1 MAIQRRCHQ
10 KRQHGYLFSAM
21 NLKKPI
27 IPKGLDADVAM
38 SVVIP
43 QVDTATNKK
52 VLYSF
57 EFKGVSERT
66 SLGDNLGISVRNR
79 QNNSSVVKFSLKRDS
94 LYHIL
99 PEYLFHPL
107 DHYLGTDGDTE
118 EFDKRY
124 KDQEEQKNNALTYFK
139 PFDRQF
145 QQLRI
150 SFQRWLN
157 ENIFSGNQ
165 FVADF
170 ITEGYEVNKNNP
182 YINAV
187 YPCIYWIRSFRGNDD
202 MIRTA
207 LGYAFAG
214 NASIVK
220 EHQGIQYPISAEVPC
235 TIDCYLDEIFCGATY
250 NNWKNVWSVFFQT
263 EIKSEQHLS
272 LMKEQLRE
280 FSLFFSSWFLSV
292 EDEIFVEF
300 GDRLVAPILQVNT
313 YPEGIYLNY
322 STQLI

>member
-1 MAIQRRCHQ
+1 
-10 KRQHGYLFSAM
+10 M
-21 NLKKPI
+21 NIEKPI
-27 IPKGLDADVAM
+27 IPKGIDADVAM

-43 QVDTATNKK
+43 HVDTATNKEAQ
-52 VLYSF
+52 YSY
-57 EFKGVSERT
+57 EFQGVSERT
-66 SLGDNLGISVRNR
+66 ALGDNLNISVRNR
-79 QNNSSVVKFSLKRDS
+79 QSTSSIVKFSLKRDS

-124 KDQEEQKNNALTYFK
+124 KEQEEQKNKALTYFK

-145 QQLRI
+145 QLLRI

-170 ITEGYEVNKNNP
+170 ITEGYEVKKSNP

-187 YPCIYWIRSFRGNDD
+187 YPCIYWIRSFRGNDN
-202 MIRTA
+202 MIETA
-207 LGYAFAG
+207 LGYAFSG
-214 NASIVK
+214 NATIVK
-220 EHQGIQYPISAEVPC
+220 ERKEAKNPISDEVPC
-235 TIDCYLDEIFCGATY
+235 TIDGNLDNIYCGATY
-250 NNWKNVWSVFFQT
+250 DDWKNVWSVFFQT

-292 EDEIFVEF
+292 EEELIVEF
-300 GDRLVAPILQVNT
+300 GDRLAAPILQTNRHSD
-313 YPEGIYLNY
+313 GIYLNY

>member
-10 KRQHGYLFSAM
+10 ERQYGYFFSTM
-21 NLKKPI
+21 NIEKPT

-43 QVDTATNKK
+43 HVDTASNK
-52 VLYSF
+52 VALYSF

-66 SLGDNLGISVRNR
+66 ALGDNLCISIRNR
-79 QNNSSVVKFSLKRDS
+79 QSISSIVKFSLKRDS

-107 DHYLGTDGDTE
+107 DHYLGTDGDAE

-124 KDQEEQKNNALTYFK
+124 KDQEEQKNKALTYFK

-145 QQLRI
+145 QLLRI
-150 SFQRWLN
+150 GFQRWLN

-165 FVADF
+165 FMADF
-170 ITEGYEVNKNNP
+170 VTEGYEINKNNP

-187 YPCIYWIRSFRGNDD
+187 YPCVYWIRSFRGNDN
-202 MIRTA
+202 MIETA
-207 LGYAFAG
+207 LGYAFTG
-214 NASIVK
+214 NATIVK
-220 EHQGIQYPISAEVPC
+220 ERKEEKNPISDEVPC
-235 TIDCYLDEIFCGATY
+235 TIDGNLNEIYCGDTY
-250 NNWKNVWSVFFQT
+250 DDWKNVWSVFFQT

-280 FSLFFSSWFLSV
+280 FSIFFSSWFLSV
-292 EDEIFVEF
+292 EEEIIVEF
-300 GDRLVAPILQVNT
+300 GNRLAAPILQANRHSD
-313 YPEGIYLNY
+313 GIYLNY

>member
-1 MAIQRRCHQ
+1 
-10 KRQHGYLFSAM
+10 M
-21 NLKKPI
+21 NVEKPI
-27 IPKGLDADVAM
+27 IPQGLDADVAM

-43 QVDTATNKK
+43 HVDTVASKET
-52 VLYSF
+52 LYSF

-66 SLGDNLGISVRNR
+66 ALGDNLCISIRNR
-79 QNNSSVVKFSLKRDS
+79 QNTSSIVKFSLKRDS

-124 KDQEEQKNNALTYFK
+124 KYQEEQKNKALTYFK

-145 QQLRI
+145 QLLRI

-170 ITEGYEVNKNNP
+170 VTEGYEVNKNNP
-182 YINAV
+182 FINAV
-187 YPCIYWIRSFRGNDD
+187 YPCVYWIRSFRGNDN
-202 MIRTA
+202 MIETA
-207 LGYAFAG
+207 LGYAFMG
-214 NASIVK
+214 NATIVK
-220 EHQGIQYPISAEVPC
+220 ERKEKKKPISDEVPC
-235 TIDCYLDEIFCGATY
+235 TIGGNLNEIYSGDTY
-250 NNWKNVWSVFFQT
+250 DDWKNVWSVFFQT
-263 EIKSEQHLS
+263 EIKSEQHLI

-292 EDEIFVEF
+292 EDEMIVEF
-300 GDRLVAPILQVNT
+300 GDRLAAPILQANKHSD
-313 YPEGIYLNY
+313 GIYLNY

>member
-1 MAIQRRCHQ
+1 
-10 KRQHGYLFSAM
+10 M
-21 NLKKPI
+21 NIEKPI

-43 QVDTATNKK
+43 HVDTAANKE
-52 VLYSF
+52 VLHSF

-66 SLGDNLGISVRNR
+66 ALGDNLCIFIKNK
-79 QNNSSVVKFSLKRDS
+79 QNTSSIVKFSLKRDS

-124 KDQEEQKNNALTYFK
+124 KDQEEQKNKALTYFN

-145 QQLRI
+145 QLLRI

-157 ENIFSGNQ
+157 ENIFEGNQ
-165 FVADF
+165 FLAEF
-170 ITEGYEVNKNNP
+170 ITEGYEVNNNNP
-182 YINAV
+182 YIKAV
-187 YPCIYWIRSFRGNDD
+187 FPCICWGRSFRGNND
-202 MIRTA
+202 MIKTA

-214 NASIVK
+214 NASVCKGYQETKI
-220 EHQGIQYPISAEVPC
+220 PISDNVPC
-235 TIDCYLDEIFCGATY
+235 NVGDKLNDLYCGATY
-250 NNWKNVWSVFFQT
+250 KEKSSVWNVFYQT
-263 EIKSEQHLS
+263 EIMSEQHLV
-272 LMKEQLRE
+272 LIKEQLRE
-280 FSLFFSSWFLSV
+280 FSAFFSFWFLSV
-292 EDEIFVEF
+292 EDNLRIEF
-300 GDRLVAPILQVNT
+300 GDKFAIPYLSLMKHSKGV
-313 YPEGIYLNY
+313 YLNY